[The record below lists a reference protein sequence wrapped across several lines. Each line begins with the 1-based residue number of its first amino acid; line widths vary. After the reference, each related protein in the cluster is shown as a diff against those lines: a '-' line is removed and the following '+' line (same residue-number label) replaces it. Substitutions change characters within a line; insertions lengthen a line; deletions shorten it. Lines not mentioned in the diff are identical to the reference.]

1 MRLPTAKSGALMVK
15 QKFSGLMARFGRKLR
30 TPRFLLL
37 VGLIVAGQIIIGTL
51 VYVGSGHSYARTG
64 LLLTAFLLLCG
75 IEVLASLQEPAPRK
89 LVLEAGCF
97 VVLALL
103 FLIVSSGFASES
115 AGSPLTNP
123 LWQFLA
129 YGVLVIALLAF
140 LGKIL
145 DTIVPRPVPPA
156 AQRYT
161 VQPDQPVNWFARLSH
176 LALAGIAGTE
186 LFLQISFGN
195 RLLLLPFSTDLYY
208 GVTLNSVA
216 IVLLGAI
223 LLISLLR
230 LNSPSTSFDGWMTLI
245 LSAICFLFQYTFGSG
260 EFIRL
265 HLALSLS
272 AVVGVN
278 LLLSIAPLVPGIFAL
293 FSEWGRHLTNLWL
306 AIQLLIFQQLLQGP
320 SVRTVG
326 ASQSDLYRQVILYA
340 LLIGLCILVLRLLFA
355 GEHRQMNVI
364 DAIAIVLIVLVVG
377 LTAWSSG
384 QDYYQQAQAL
394 LPAQQGVTLLSLS
407 YSLVVIAYLMGIC
420 TVLTVGFLCA
430 HELFLRRSRWSGRI
444 EHLAGSLLV
453 LSITIG
459 VLILIN
465 AVANQSDYLTAAV
478 LNTQALNIG
487 LPAFSISNQYVL
499 DGLFV
504 LMLLLFIPRL
514 ATQHWNRTFAHTE
527 RALLILSGGACLLI
541 LISTGRRAVLP
552 SAASSLQQIV
562 THNLQA
568 FTAGRIVTTCILT
581 AALISLCWLPRSRN
595 RTERAL
601 TGTIFGVAAF
611 FALIDDFFLLP
622 VLLLIALILLV
633 VGTLI
638 VARIEHE
645 QTTTGM
651 QPTDHENSETASSP
665 VS

>member
-15 QKFSGLMARFGRKLR
+15 QKFSGLMARFDRSLW

-51 VYVGSGHSYARTG
+51 VYVGSGHSYTHAE
-64 LLLTAFLLLCG
+64 LILMAFLLLCG

-103 FLIVSSGFASES
+103 FLIVSPDFERES
-115 AGSPLTNP
+115 AGSPLANP
-123 LWQFLA
+123 LWQFLS

-145 DTIVPRPVPPA
+145 DKIVPRPVPLA
-156 AQRYT
+156 ARQYM

-195 RLLLLPFSTDLYY
+195 RLLLLPFNSDLYY
-208 GVTLNSVA
+208 GVTLNGVV
-216 IVLLGAI
+216 ITLLGAI

-230 LNSPSTSFDGWMTLI
+230 LNSPSTSFDGWMALI
-245 LSAICFLFQYTFGSG
+245 LSAACFLFQYTFGSG
-260 EFIRL
+260 ELIRL

-272 AVVGVN
+272 AVVGV
-278 LLLSIAPLVPGIFAL
+278 
-293 FSEWGRHLTNLWL
+293 
-306 AIQLLIFQQLLQGP
+306 
-320 SVRTVG
+320 TV
-326 ASQSDLYRQVILYA
+326 
-340 LLIGLCILVLRLLFA
+340 
-355 GEHRQMNVI
+355 
-364 DAIAIVLIVLVVG
+364 
-377 LTAWSSG
+377 WSSG
-384 QDYYQQAQAL
+384 QGYYQQAQSL

-407 YSLVVIAYLMGIC
+407 YSLIVIVYLMGIC
-420 TVLTVGFLCA
+420 AVLTVGLLGA

-444 EHLAGSLLV
+444 ESLARSLLV
-453 LSITIG
+453 LSTTIG

-465 AVANQSDYLTAAV
+465 AVAKQSDYLTAAV
-478 LNTQALNIG
+478 LNTQVLNG
-487 LPAFSISNQYVL
+487 ALPAFSISNQYVL

-504 LMLLLFIPRL
+504 LMLLLYIPRL
-514 ATQHWNRTFAHTE
+514 ATQHWNRTFAHIE
-527 RALLILSGGACLLI
+527 RVLLILSGGACLLI
-541 LISTGRRAVLP
+541 LVSTGRRAVLP
-552 SAASSLQQIV
+552 LVASYQQQIV
-562 THNLQA
+562 THNPLA
-568 FTAGRIVTTCILT
+568 FTTGRIVTTCILV
-581 AALISLCWLPRSRN
+581 AALVSLSWLPRSRN
-595 RTERAL
+595 RTDRTL

-622 VLLLIALILLV
+622 VLLFISLILLL

-638 VARIEHE
+638 AARIEHV
-645 QTTTGM
+645 QTTTRM

>member
-1 MRLPTAKSGALMVK
+1 MVK
-15 QKFSGLMARFGRKLR
+15 QKFSGLMARFDRSLW

-51 VYVGSGHSYARTG
+51 VYVGSGHSYTHAE
-64 LLLTAFLLLCG
+64 LILMAFLLLCG

-103 FLIVSSGFASES
+103 FLIVSPDFERES
-115 AGSPLTNP
+115 AGSPLANP
-123 LWQFLA
+123 LWQFLS

-145 DTIVPRPVPPA
+145 DKIVPRPVPLA
-156 AQRYT
+156 ARQYM

-195 RLLLLPFSTDLYY
+195 RLLLLPFNSDLYY
-208 GVTLNSVA
+208 GVTLNGVV
-216 IVLLGAI
+216 ITLLGAI

-230 LNSPSTSFDGWMTLI
+230 LNSPSTSFDGWMALI
-245 LSAICFLFQYTFGSG
+245 LSAACFLFQYTFGSG
-260 EFIRL
+260 ELIRL

-293 FSEWGRHLTNLWL
+293 FSEWGRYLTSLWL
-306 AIQLLIFQQLLQGP
+306 AIQLLIFQQLLQEP
-320 SVRTVG
+320 TVRTAG
-326 ASQSDLYRQVILYA
+326 ASQPDLYRQVILYA
-340 LLIGLCILVLRLLFA
+340 LIIGLCMLVLRLLFS

-364 DAIAIVLIVLVVG
+364 DAIAIVLIVLVIG
-377 LTAWSSG
+377 LTVWSSG
-384 QDYYQQAQAL
+384 QGYYQQAQSL

-407 YSLVVIAYLMGIC
+407 YSLIVIVYLMGIC
-420 TVLTVGFLCA
+420 AVLTVGLLGA

-444 EHLAGSLLV
+444 ESLAGSLLV
-453 LSITIG
+453 LSTTIG

-465 AVANQSDYLTAAV
+465 AVAKQSDYLTAAV
-478 LNTQALNIG
+478 LNTQVLNG
-487 LPAFSISNQYVL
+487 ALPAFSISNQYVL

-504 LMLLLFIPRL
+504 LMLLLYIPRL
-514 ATQHWNRTFAHTE
+514 ATQHWNRTFAHIE
-527 RALLILSGGACLLI
+527 RVLLILSGGACLLI
-541 LISTGRRAVLP
+541 LVSTGRRAVLP
-552 SAASSLQQIV
+552 LVASYLQQIV
-562 THNLQA
+562 THNPLA
-568 FTAGRIVTTCILT
+568 FTTGRIVTTCILV
-581 AALISLCWLPRSRN
+581 AALVSLSWLPRSRN
-595 RTERAL
+595 RTDRTL

-622 VLLLIALILLV
+622 VLLFISLILLL

-638 VARIEHE
+638 AARIEHV
-645 QTTTGM
+645 QTTTRM